1 MFDIDAGKLL
11 ILGVIALVVLG
22 PKELPR
28 VMRQVGSALGKMRRM
43 AAEFQTQF
51 MDAVKESE
59 MEELRKD
66 MQKMADQTRV
76 DIDYNP
82 VTETDRQIRDAID
95 GKPTENKSTENKS
108 TENKSGD
115 GEFRDGWREPD
126 DFASTPV
133 PEDPDPDN
141 RVYSADI
148 PRADIAQ
155 AREPAGAQP
164 AEDAAMQPVRKTGE
178 A

>member
-51 MDAVKESE
+51 MDAMKESE
-59 MEELRKD
+59 MEELKKD
-66 MQKMADQTRV
+66 MQKVAEQARV

-82 VTETDRQIRDAID
+82 AAETDRQIREAID
-95 GKPTENKSTENKS
+95 GKPRS
-108 TENKSGD
+108 D
-115 GEFRDGWREPD
+115 ID
-126 DFASTPV
+126 ASTPI

-141 RVYSADI
+141 KVYSADI
-148 PRADIAQ
+148 PPLGAPETTPA
-155 AREPAGAQP
+155 AEPAALAETQP
-164 AEDAAMQPVRKTGE
+164 ARKAGE